1 MSSVAL
7 NNHSLL
13 RCICTIRTFSYRE
26 NWHLIR
32 LPEALD
38 GERVL
43 GDSTNG
49 EKFLR
54 TSITPSP
61 EVVFAVALAGELL

>member
-38 GERVL
+38 GEV
-43 GDSTNG
+43 G